1 MPRKPKID
9 HPVRQVRTVL
19 GHTQP
24 SFSKLVGCSAI
35 TIQRIEN
42 GSMKLSTRLA
52 HSISEATNA
61 DPDSLME
68 GSEAKARGRDGKP
81 YSKESFK
88 FTAEILPMTDKE
100 RLHHL
105 VTLVRYLELMLIS
118 SNRPG
123 TLKGYAVNAAVQD
136 AFLKIAHDYD
146 LIPGIDR
153 FLIGQ
158 GHVRRRK
165 YRVSDLRRFP
175 AYARITGFKDK
186 PSYKP
191 GRLFEFVIPHG
202 WIANYVVCESP
213 VLPHGADMKLRDA
226 EYVLDY
232 DRPIPAVIKEAI
244 DQALY
249 WTIDSFEPIP

>member
-1 MPRKPKID
+1 MPKKPKIN
-9 HPVRQVRTVL
+9 HPVRQVRTAL

-42 GSMKLSTRLA
+42 GSLKLSPRLA

-61 DPDSLME
+61 DPDSLMG
-68 GSEAKARGRDGKP
+68 GSGAPARGWDGNP
-81 YSKESFK
+81 YSKESFQFVAK
-88 FTAEILPMTDKE
+88 ILPMTDKE
-100 RLHHL
+100 LRYYLT
-105 VTLVRYLELMLIS
+105 TLVRQLELMLNS
-118 SNRPG
+118 ANRPG

-136 AFLKIAHDYD
+136 AFLKIARDYA
-146 LIPGIDR
+146 LVPGIER
-153 FLIGQ
+153 FLIDQ

-165 YRVSDLRRFP
+165 YRVSDLRKFP
-175 AYARITGFKDK
+175 DFAGIIGFQDRK
-186 PSYKP
+186 SYKP
-191 GRLFEFVIPHG
+191 DKLIEFIIPHG
-202 WIANYVVCESP
+202 WISKYHMSESP

-226 EYVLDY
+226 KYVLDY
-232 DRPIPAVIKEAI
+232 DRPFPAEIKEAI